1 MKKIGGNI
9 YMQLQEIVSTK
20 SKIGED
26 IETYEDYLEPI
37 KGWLD
42 MNSGDTKYTTY
53 NSAITESTHVF
64 LCDYQPINKAAKN
77 LSAIINGKRYDVT
90 YIDNPQERNYHLEI
104 FLRAV
109 E

>member
-1 MKKIGGNI
+1 
-9 YMQLQEIVSTK
+9 MQLQEIVSTK
-20 SKIGED
+20 SEIGED

-53 NSAITESTHVF
+53 NSAITE
-64 LCDYQPINKAAKN
+64 AAKN
-77 LSAIINGKRYDVT
+77 LSAVINGKRYDVT

>member
-9 YMQLQEIVSTK
+9 FMQLQEIVSTK
-20 SKIGED
+20 SNIGED
-26 IETYEDYLEPI
+26 IEAYENYLEPI

-64 LCDYQPINKAAKN
+64 LSDYQLIEKAAKN
-77 LSAIINGKRYDVT
+77 LSAVINGKRYDVT